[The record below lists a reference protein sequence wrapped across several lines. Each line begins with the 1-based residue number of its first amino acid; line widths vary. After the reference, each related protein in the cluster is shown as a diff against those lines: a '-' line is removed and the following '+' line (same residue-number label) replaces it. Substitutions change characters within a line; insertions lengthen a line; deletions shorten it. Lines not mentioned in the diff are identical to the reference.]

1 MYHWLMLLIHFL
13 CLSFFI
19 NPSISDNCWME
30 MENEQPK
37 SAL

>member
-1 MYHWLMLLIHFL
+1 MLLIHF
-13 CLSFFI
+13 FMPFNII

>member
-1 MYHWLMLLIHFL
+1 MYHWLMLLIHF
-13 CLSFFI
+13 FMPFI
-19 NPSISDNCWME
+19 INNSISDNCWME